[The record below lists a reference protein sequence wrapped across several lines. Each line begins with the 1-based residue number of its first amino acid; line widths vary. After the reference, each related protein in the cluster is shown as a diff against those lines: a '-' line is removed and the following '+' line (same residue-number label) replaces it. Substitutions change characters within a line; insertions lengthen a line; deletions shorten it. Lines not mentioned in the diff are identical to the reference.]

1 MFQAELFLP
10 NVLLEFFSSDLGAS
24 PNILLEFSA
33 SGLGTSVH
41 DKILTLIILDTFQS
55 VRVNG
60 PC

>member
-1 MFQAELFLP
+1 MFQAQLFLP
-10 NVLLEFFSSDLGAS
+10 NVLLEFFSSDSGAS

-41 DKILTLIILDTFQS
+41 DEILTLIILDTFQS
-55 VRVNG
+55 VIVNG